1 MLADLSK
8 ATTIYLTPIL
18 MLAAVFLILF
28 AYLAPAAM
36 LHGQVALL
44 TVTPSTVLTQPGSNQ
59 QVDGPTLFAGLLG
72 SCSKPNNAAGLT
84 CTVPSIS
91 PTYNMSVFTSNTPSS
106 VLAAPPATT
115 PGFLAVALAFTF
127 IFFFMYTAISFRH
140 LMGKAGGFWEKPVV
154 QRVSAWIGIGSF
166 LVGLASFLIIRMY
179 FGKAASDFNQ
189 SIQGQGTNGPQLIAD
204 TSNAF
209 TMVWVGYAFFAI
221 PVIVS
226 LAKLH
231 VLATK

>member
-18 MLAAVFLILF
+18 MLTALFLILF

-44 TVTPSTVLTQPGSNQ
+44 AVTPSTVLTQPGSNQ
-59 QVDGPTLFAGLLG
+59 QVDGPTMFAGLLG
-72 SCSKPNNAAGLT
+72 SCSKPNNAAALS
-84 CTVPSIS
+84 CISPSIA
-91 PTYNMSVFTSNTPSS
+91 PTYNTSVFTSNTPSS
-106 VLAAPPATT
+106 VLSAPPATT
-115 PGFLAVALAFTF
+115 PVFLAVALVFSF
-127 IFFFMYTAISFRH
+127 IFFVSYTAISFRH
-140 LMGKAGGFWEKPVV
+140 LMGKAGEIWEKPMV
-154 QRVSAWIGIGSF
+154 QRISAWIGIC
-166 LVGLASFLIIRMY
+166 LASFLIIRMY

-209 TMVWVGYAFFAI
+209 IMVWVGYAFFAI
-221 PVIVS
+221 PVVVS